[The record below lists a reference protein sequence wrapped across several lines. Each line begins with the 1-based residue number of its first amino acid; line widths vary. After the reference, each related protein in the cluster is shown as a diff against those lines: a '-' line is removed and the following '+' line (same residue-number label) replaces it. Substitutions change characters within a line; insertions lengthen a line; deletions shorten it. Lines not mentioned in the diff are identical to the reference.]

1 MSTFDPITAEA
12 GPPRRY
18 SLGNITIM
26 VIFII
31 TLVAFLNAAIL
42 ALAWSKK
49 PFLGVV
55 VEPTLVV
62 SDVGG
67 VTWNAQRIGLNH
79 PERITQIGERI
90 VATVQEYE
98 AVMENL
104 AIGAPVSIQTV
115 FPDGTLRVYP
125 FVRVTIFPSADL
137 VRFYWLPCFMGL
149 AYLGIGFWIYRMRG
163 DVASSRAF
171 ALFCISASIATG
183 LYFDLISTHA
193 ISSLWTIAISF
204 LGGTLIVLALVFPE
218 EWFRG
223 RRQIVFRYLPYS
235 ISLGLAIWGVLALR
249 DQSDH
254 WAYIEPWKFSYIY
267 TSIGIF
273 FFVGTLFYRQ
283 FTSHSNAVRQQARIV
298 LWGGLFA
305 FLPTAIW
312 MLAPY
317 LGLQISWDPALFL
330 PFLILFPISIAL
342 AILRYRLWDID
353 IIINRTLVYGL
364 LTVVLVLIYIA
375 SIVVLERTF
384 QTLTGERSDLAAVV
398 STLVIVALFIPVR
411 RYVQDFV
418 DRRFYRRRYDAVK
431 TVESF
436 SASLRDEVDLDR
448 VIRRMEAVIQETIFP
463 SKVCTW
469 LDTGAGFQIY
479 RQREDLS
486 SNGAK
491 REAEETI
498 ISIDDPILEMFDQGP
513 GSIELDQLDVD
524 SEAYQFMVSSGYK
537 LVVPLITQGEL
548 IGWINLGQ
556 RMSEQNYTSDDE
568 ILLTRLAIQVAPTVR
583 VAQLVVEQQAEAIT
597 RERLEQ
603 ELLVASRI
611 QTGLLPK
618 ELPQFND
625 WQMSAYYKPARE
637 VGGDFYEFKYF
648 NDGRLG
654 IFIGDVTDKGIPAA
668 MVMATT
674 RTLLLAVAQETLS
687 PDQVLKKVNN
697 LLHDDIPPG
706 MFVTCFYAIL
716 DPANGRL
723 VFANAGHNLPF
734 RLTNHSVLEMK
745 AAGMPL
751 GMMPDMEYDLHETV
765 VEPGDYIIFFSDGL
779 VEAHNEQREMFGS
792 NRLKSLFEEYSG
804 DDPTLID
811 HLMDEL
817 EAFTGPDLEQED
829 DITIVGVKRYNSANG
844 KQVK

>member
-1 MSTFDPITAEA
+1 
-12 GPPRRY
+12 
-18 SLGNITIM
+18 M

-98 AVMENL
+98 AVTENL

-330 PFLILFPISIAL
+330 PFLILFPNSIAL

-418 DRRFYRRRYDAVK
+418 DRRFYRRRYDA
-431 TVESF
+431 
-436 SASLRDEVDLDR
+436 
-448 VIRRMEAVIQETIFP
+448 
-463 SKVCTW
+463 
-469 LDTGAGFQIY
+469 
-479 RQREDLS
+479 DLS
-486 SNGAK
+486 
-491 REAEETI
+491 
-498 ISIDDPILEMFDQGP
+498 
-513 GSIELDQLDVD
+513 
-524 SEAYQFMVSSGYK
+524 
-537 LVVPLITQGEL
+537 
-548 IGWINLGQ
+548 
-556 RMSEQNYTSDDE
+556 
-568 ILLTRLAIQVAPTVR
+568 
-583 VAQLVVEQQAEAIT
+583 
-597 RERLEQ
+597 
-603 ELLVASRI
+603 
-611 QTGLLPK
+611 
-618 ELPQFND
+618 
-625 WQMSAYYKPARE
+625 
-637 VGGDFYEFKYF
+637 GG
-648 NDGRLG
+648 
-654 IFIGDVTDKGIPAA
+654 T
-668 MVMATT
+668 
-674 RTLLLAVAQETLS
+674 
-687 PDQVLKKVNN
+687 
-697 LLHDDIPPG
+697 
-706 MFVTCFYAIL
+706 
-716 DPANGRL
+716 
-723 VFANAGHNLPF
+723 
-734 RLTNHSVLEMK
+734 
-745 AAGMPL
+745 
-751 GMMPDMEYDLHETV
+751 
-765 VEPGDYIIFFSDGL
+765 
-779 VEAHNEQREMFGS
+779 
-792 NRLKSLFEEYSG
+792 
-804 DDPTLID
+804 
-811 HLMDEL
+811 
-817 EAFTGPDLEQED
+817 
-829 DITIVGVKRYNSANG
+829 
-844 KQVK
+844 